1 MNDLA
6 KSMDE
11 KLHSLKSEKDAK
23 EANAAPAEKVLAT
36 ENEEVQ
42 EGCFGMDTMTVFYG
56 NEYMVIRKMM
66 PVSSCCILKSLSL
79 KERIL

>member
-1 MNDLA
+1 
-6 KSMDE
+6 MDSRPIHE
-11 KLHSLKSEKDAK
+11 RALHLQRYFK
-23 EANAAPAEKVLAT
+23 ETNSISFW
-36 ENEEVQ
+36 NEEVQ
-42 EGCFGMDTMTVFYG
+42 EECFGMDTMTVFYG

>member
-1 MNDLA
+1 
-6 KSMDE
+6 MDSRPIHE
-11 KLHSLKSEKDAK
+11 RALHLQRYFK
-23 EANAAPAEKVLAT
+23 ETNSISFW
-36 ENEEVQ
+36 NEEVQ
-42 EGCFGMDTMTVFYG
+42 EGCFSMDTMTVFYG

>member
-1 MNDLA
+1 
-6 KSMDE
+6 MDSRPIHE
-11 KLHSLKSEKDAK
+11 RALHLQRYFK
-23 EANAAPAEKVLAT
+23 ETNSISFW
-36 ENEEVQ
+36 NEEVQ